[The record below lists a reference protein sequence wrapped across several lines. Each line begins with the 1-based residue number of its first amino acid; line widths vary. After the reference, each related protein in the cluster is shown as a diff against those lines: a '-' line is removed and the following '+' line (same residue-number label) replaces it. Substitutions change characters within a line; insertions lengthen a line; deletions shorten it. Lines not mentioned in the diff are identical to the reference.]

1 MAELQEADA
10 LQALPENLL
19 SEVSDSGTCHCR

>member
-10 LQALPENLL
+10 LQALPIRLL